1 MLASSATHIVI
12 VLTFVLM
19 CYIFYAY
26 GVHRDL
32 HVLTH
37 SFPTRR
43 SSDLPETNYMLGFA
57 LLAKGDTKQAM
68 GFFRRAHVMSPDTVR
83 YKIGFARALRDLSLK
98 RPDPELIGTV
108 LRLLGTPG
116 VEPRD
121 LASVVESGIRLDP
134 TFALLNGLDP
144 LSPDAAGAILANPKR
159 SEE

>member
-83 YKIGFARALRDLSLK
+83 YKIGFARALRDLS
-98 RPDPELIGTV
+98 
-108 LRLLGTPG
+108 
-116 VEPRD
+116 
-121 LASVVESGIRLDP
+121 
-134 TFALLNGLDP
+134 
-144 LSPDAAGAILANPKR
+144 R
-159 SEE
+159 SEEDTSELQSLMRSAYAVCRLQKKKNTRTKHIPRSQY

>member
-1 MLASSATHIVI
+1 
-12 VLTFVLM
+12 
-19 CYIFYAY
+19 
-26 GVHRDL
+26 
-32 HVLTH
+32 
-37 SFPTRR
+37 
-43 SSDLPETNYMLGFA
+43 MLGFA

-121 LASVVESGIRLDP
+121 LASVVERGIRLDP
-134 TFALLNGLDP
+134 TRPEERRVGKEWVRTCRSRG
-144 LSPDAAGAILANPKR
+144 SPFH
-159 SEE
+159 